1 VSLFKITRLGIVQIH
16 TVAVLL
22 LLQVVPIYAAELRDV
37 VVEKIGDRYHLTSI
51 TYFEASQSQ
60 LYKVLTD
67 FDKYLS
73 FSSAFVEAENREPD
87 EQGRPGFYTKM
98 EGCALLFCK
107 TYIRI
112 GYLELQPEHDIVAVA
127 DPEQSD
133 FAYSRE
139 RWQLI
144 PEGDGTIMIYN
155 FEMEPGFWVPPL
167 IGPYVIKRALKA
179 GGGNAVGRIET
190 VALAHYPR

>member
-1 VSLFKITRLGIVQIH
+1 MSLFNTTRIGMVQLS
-16 TVAVLL
+16 TAAVLL
-22 LLQVVPIYAAELRDV
+22 LLEIVPLNAAELRNV

-51 TYFEASQSQ
+51 TYFDASQSQ
-60 LYKVLTD
+60 LYKALTD
-67 FDKYLS
+67 FDKYPL

-112 GYLELQPEHDIVAVA
+112 GYLELEPEHDIVAVV
-127 DPEQSD
+127 DPEQSN

-144 PEGDGTIMIYN
+144 PEGEGTIMIYN

-179 GGGNAVGRIET
+179 SGGNAVGRIET
-190 VALAHYPR
+190 VALAYYPR

>member
-1 VSLFKITRLGIVQIH
+1 VSLFKISRLGIVQIH

-51 TYFEASQSQ
+51 TYFDASQSQ

-67 FDKYLS
+67 IDKYLS

>member
-1 VSLFKITRLGIVQIH
+1 MPPLKLTGQRMGQLQAVV
-16 TVAVLL
+16 VLL
-22 LLQVVPIYAAELRDV
+22 LLQVVPANSAELRDI
-37 VVEKIGDRYHLTSI
+37 VVEKIGDRYHLTST

-67 FDKYLS
+67 FEKYPL

-87 EQGRPGFYTKM
+87 EKGRPGFYTKM
-98 EGCALLFCK
+98 EGCALMFCK
-107 TYIRI
+107 TYIRV
-112 GYLELQPEHDIVAVA
+112 GYLELQPEHNIIAIT
-127 DPEQSD
+127 DPEQSN

-144 PEGDGTIMIYN
+144 PEGEGTIMIYH

-179 GGGNAVGRIET
+179 SGGAAVGRIET
-190 VALAHYPR
+190 VALAYYPK

>member
-1 VSLFKITRLGIVQIH
+1 MPLLKLTGQRMGQLQAVV
-16 TVAVLL
+16 VLL
-22 LLQVVPIYAAELRDV
+22 LLQVMPANSAELRDI
-37 VVEKIGDRYHLTSI
+37 VVEKIGDRYHLTSV

-67 FDKYLS
+67 FDKYPL
-73 FSSAFVEAENREPD
+73 FSSAFVEAENLEPD
-87 EQGRPGFYTKM
+87 EEGRPGFYTKM
-98 EGCALLFCK
+98 EGCALMFCK
-107 TYIRI
+107 TYIRV
-112 GYLELQPEHDIVAVA
+112 GYLELQPEHDIVAIV
-127 DPEQSD
+127 DPEQSN

-144 PEGDGTIMIYN
+144 PEGEGTIMIYH

-179 GGGNAVGRIET
+179 SGGNAVGRIET
-190 VALAHYPR
+190 VALAYHPK